1 MVKKDLEEKNQ
12 QPAGADDFA
21 PQHTSSEEI
30 VGGEHHDT
38 IKMLEDQLASFE
50 EKHARLL
57 TETKETIQR
66 NQADLDNYRK
76 RMDRELEKSK
86 AFMLQKFCQDLLPV
100 IDSVDA
106 ARKAAESASDAVK
119 NGLEMTIKLFL
130 DVLNKHGVSKIEAK
144 DQAFDHNIHEAMT
157 TMEQPGVESGHVI
170 EVIQEGYKMG
180 DRLLRPARVIVA
192 K

>member
-12 QPAGADDFA
+12 QPVGADDLA
-21 PQHTSSEEI
+21 PPQSSAESNASDDQHN
-30 VGGEHHDT
+30 T

-50 EKHARLL
+50 DKHARLL
-57 TETKETIQR
+57 AETKETIQR

-119 NGLEMTIKLFL
+119 NGLDMTIKLFL

>member
-12 QPAGADDFA
+12 QPVGADDLA
-21 PQHTSSEEI
+21 PPQSSDEMNVSDDQHN
-30 VGGEHHDT
+30 T

-50 EKHARLL
+50 DKHARLL
-57 TETKETIQR
+57 AETKETIQR

-86 AFMLQKFCQDLLPV
+86 TFMLQKFCQDLLPV

-106 ARKAAESASDAVK
+106 ARKAADSAPDSVK

-130 DVLNKHGVSKIEAK
+130 DVLNKHGVSKIDAK
-144 DQAFDHNIHEAMT
+144 DQVFDHNIHEAMT
-157 TMEQPGVESGHVI
+157 TIEQPGVESGHVI

-180 DRLLRPARVIVA
+180 DRLLRPARVIIA

>member
-1 MVKKDLEEKNQ
+1 MVKKDLEEKKQ
-12 QPAGADDFA
+12 QPVGADDLA
-21 PQHTSSEEI
+21 PQQADQVLDADREQN
-30 VGGEHHDT
+30 DK

-50 EKHARLL
+50 EKHARLM
-57 TETKETIQR
+57 TETKETIHR

-86 AFMLQKFCQDLLPV
+86 AFMLQKICQDLLPV

-106 ARKAAESASDAVK
+106 AKKAAESASDAVK
-119 NGLEMTIKLFL
+119 NGLEMTVKLFL
-130 DVLNKHGVSKIEAK
+130 DVLNKHGVNKVDAK

-157 TMEQPGVESGHVI
+157 SIEQPGVESGQVV

>member
-1 MVKKDLEEKNQ
+1 MVKKDLEEKKQ
-12 QPAGADDFA
+12 QPVGADDLA
-21 PQHTSSEEI
+21 PQQADQVLDADREQN
-30 VGGEHHDT
+30 DK

-50 EKHARLL
+50 EKHARLM
-57 TETKETIQR
+57 TETKETIHR

-86 AFMLQKFCQDLLPV
+86 AFMLQKICQDLLPV

-106 ARKAAESASDAVK
+106 AKKAAESASDAVK
-119 NGLEMTIKLFL
+119 NGLEMTVKLFL
-130 DVLNKHGVSKIEAK
+130 DVLNKHGVSKVDAK

-157 TMEQPGVESGHVI
+157 SIEQPGVESGQVV